1 MLTWVS
7 LGLTKSSFPTEV
19 TRAFSQLSSCEQQNL
34 FFPSC
39 LCQGSV
45 HSQCSFG
52 WFNQALSLGTFSG
65 FTISNVILL
74 LCHVWQSLKKMWVK
88 TTLSCYTSGCCKYV
102 FSIATFGQL
111 FFVTLMVVLLFLAKT
126 VLQVVFWFYFLFS
139 SPRQE

>member
-34 FFPSC
+34 FFRSC

-111 FFVTLMVVLLFLAKT
+111 FFVTLTVVLLFLAKT

>member
-1 MLTWVS
+1 MLIWVS

-52 WFNQALSLGTFSG
+52 WFNQSLSLGTFSG

-111 FFVTLMVVLLFLAKT
+111 FFVTLTVVSLFLAKT